1 MPICPQC
8 LTRFPDE
15 DTTCPHDGTA
25 LAPDS
30 AYAYVDRDLAPGDVV
45 GEYVVE
51 GKLGEG
57 GFGSVYAAAHPV
69 IGKRAAV
76 KVLSRTFSANPQM
89 VSRFIAEARAVNQIR
104 HRNIIDIFSFG
115 QLPDGRQYYV
125 MELLD
130 GMTFDAHLE
139 RQGRLSFPQALPIL
153 RGIARALDA
162 AHAKGLLHRDLK
174 PENVFLVFDEDGG
187 VLPKLLDF
195 GLVKLLGSASGQHK
209 TKTGTPMGTP
219 LYMSPEQVRSLKNVD
234 HRSDVWALG
243 SILFELV
250 TGRPIFEAPSASA
263 LCAMIAMDP
272 PIPLRARLP
281 SAPPGLEAVILRC
294 LHKDPAGRF
303 QDVAQLAEAL
313 APFGTERG
321 RASATRVSR
330 VVRSS
335 GSSGGGLGG
344 SGGVPALTPGGQGI
358 AHLGAPGEPGSSPTV
373 DAVGRV
379 SNAPHQLLGAP
390 GPAWSRPPPGA
401 HPGYGPTPIAPN
413 GSMRPAAVAGS
424 AMPPPAMHRPGHHPN
439 GTQSTWQHTNTG
451 HLTQTGEKR
460 GMSAALVAML
470 GVLTGVVLLLVIV
483 GGVWAYV
490 NAKQDQAGVQADA
503 GVAPAAQ
510 LPVDAGAA
518 ATLAVADSGALKA
531 TTASTGGAKPGI
543 VVPAGPAAKKDAGA
557 PSTPPPA
564 AVDAGAPSGGPKPP
578 PRGLTPAEELEAKRR
593 NAQAK
598 CDHLSFQLAQNK
610 APDNN
615 AAKSIKLQTC
625 WQDPERP
632 MCERTMCI
640 RACQILNDKM
650 CIDMMERH
658 NRTSPPPI

>member
-1 MPICPQC
+1 MDPTFRSADMDVPRPGQVIAGKY
-8 LTRFPDE
+8 RV
-15 DTTCPHDGTA
+15 DG
-25 LAPDS
+25 
-30 AYAYVDRDLAPGDVV
+30 
-45 GEYVVE
+45 
-51 GKLGEG
+51 
-57 GFGSVYAAAHPV
+57 V
-69 IGKRAAV
+69 IGSGGMGVVLGATDTSLGRAVAIKFLSPHKARREGAV
-76 KVLSRTFSANPQM
+76 P
-89 VSRFIAEARAVNQIR
+89 RFLREARAAAAIQSEHVVRVFEVGTAPNGAPYI
-104 HRNIIDIFSFG
+104 
-115 QLPDGRQYYV
+115 V
-125 MELLD
+125 MEQLRGSD
-130 GMTFDAHLE
+130 
-139 RQGRLSFPQALPIL
+139 LSHELQLRGPLPIPL
-153 RGIARALDA
+153 AVDHLLQACEALGEAHGRGIV
-162 AHAKGLLHRDLK
+162 HRDLK
-174 PENVFLVFDEDGG
+174 PQNLMVAQRPDGSPC
-187 VLPKLLDF
+187 VKILDF
-195 GLVKLLGSASGQHK
+195 GISKAIEEGAPNLTSTDQV
-209 TKTGTPMGTP
+209 MGTP

>member
-219 LYMSPEQVRSLKNVD
+219 LYMSPEQCRGEDVDGRTDVYAFGVMAFEVLTGELPFDGEGAMAILIKHMEATPPNPSAVAPDLPRLLDAPILRMLAKAPDARPATVGRALDELVIAARSAGIDVPAPAAPLAPEVSASSTPD
-234 HRSDVWALG
+234 VAAIGSARTVALAPAQTFVGAESDVESVPRPPARRGTLVLVVGAALAVVVG
-243 SILFELV
+243 ISVFTL
-250 TGRPIFEAPSASA
+250 TARGRRGGPEPGPSGVVAAASASPIVSASA
-263 LCAMIAMDP
+263 THAPVAVASSP
-272 PIPLRARLP
+272 PPARDTVLLRVEG
-281 SAPPGLEAVILRC
+281 APPGAVVSM
-294 LHKDPAGRF
+294 AG
-303 QDVAQLAEAL
+303 
-313 APFGTERG
+313 TK
-321 RASATRVSR
+321 
-330 VVRSS
+330 
-335 GSSGGGLGG
+335 LG
-344 SGGVPALTPGGQGI
+344 P
-358 AHLGAPGEPGSSPTV
+358 
-373 DAVGRV
+373 
-379 SNAPHQLLGAP
+379 AP
-390 GPAWSRPPPGA
+390 GPFEVR
-401 HPGYGPTPIAPN
+401 
-413 GSMRPAAVAGS
+413 
-424 AMPPPAMHRPGHHPN
+424 
-439 GTQSTWQHTNTG
+439 
-451 HLTQTGEKR
+451 
-460 GMSAALVAML
+460 
-470 GVLTGVVLLLVIV
+470 
-483 GGVWAYV
+483 
-490 NAKQDQAGVQADA
+490 
-503 GVAPAAQ
+503 
-510 LPVDAGAA
+510 
-518 ATLAVADSGALKA
+518 
-531 TTASTGGAKPGI
+531 
-543 VVPAGPAAKKDAGA
+543 AGA
-557 PSTPPPA
+557 PVTIRIA
-564 AVDAGAPSGGPKPP
+564 APEHRARDVEISPVADVVVTTTLERIPPKPAQKG
-578 PRGLTPAEELEAKRR
+578 RTISRELE
-593 NAQAK
+593 
-598 CDHLSFQLAQNK
+598 DF
-610 APDNN
+610 
-615 AAKSIKLQTC
+615 
-625 WQDPERP
+625 
-632 MCERTMCI
+632 
-640 RACQILNDKM
+640 
-650 CIDMMERH
+650 
-658 NRTSPPPI
+658 